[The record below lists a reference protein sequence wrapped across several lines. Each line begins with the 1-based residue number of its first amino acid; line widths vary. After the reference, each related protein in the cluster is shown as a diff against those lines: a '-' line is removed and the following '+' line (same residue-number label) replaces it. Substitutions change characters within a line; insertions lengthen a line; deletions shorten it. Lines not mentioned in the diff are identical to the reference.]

1 MYIDYFVLEIVIK
14 NLEFMF
20 RNLNDVRVMI
30 FFIVEISSENEI
42 NVRNVVF
49 FICID
54 RVWFGL
60 IYIMVLVIVF

>member
-1 MYIDYFVLEIVIK
+1 
-14 NLEFMF
+14 MF